1 MSHVNNIAKA
11 QEKACEAELILRM
24 LESYPDKMLENEL
37 STVITLARRLTE
49 EVHIWLIEE
58 MAKKGKQ

>member
-24 LESYPDKMLENEL
+24 LESHPDAMSENEL
-37 STVITLARRLTE
+37 SAVITLARRLTE
-49 EVHIWLIEE
+49 EVHCFLIEE
-58 MAKKGKQ
+58 QGKKDN

>member
-1 MSHVNNIAKA
+1 MSHVNNIVKA
-11 QEKACEAELILRM
+11 EEKASEAELILRM
-24 LESYPDKMLENEL
+24 LESYPDKMLENDL

-58 MAKKGKQ
+58 MAKRDKQ

>member
-1 MSHVNNIAKA
+1 MSRVNNIARA

-58 MAKKGKQ
+58 MAKRDKQ

>member
-49 EVHIWLIEE
+49 EVHCFLIEE
-58 MAKKGKQ
+58 QGKKDN

>member
-1 MSHVNNIAKA
+1 MSHVNNIVKA
-11 QEKACEAELILRM
+11 EEKASEAELILRM

-58 MAKKGKQ
+58 MAKRDKQ

>member
-1 MSHVNNIAKA
+1 MSHVNNITRA

-49 EVHIWLIEE
+49 EVHIWLIEG